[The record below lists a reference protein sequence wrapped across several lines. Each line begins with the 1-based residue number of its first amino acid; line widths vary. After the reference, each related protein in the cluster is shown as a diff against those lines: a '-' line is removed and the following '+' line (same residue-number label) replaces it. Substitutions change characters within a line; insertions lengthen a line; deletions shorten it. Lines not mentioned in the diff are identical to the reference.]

1 MMMEWLHHDVVELIL
16 ERLPVKSLLR
26 FKSVSKQWKSTIES
40 RSFQERQLKQ
50 GQESGRDPDVLMV
63 SASTDESLRTPVL
76 GSSFSSVKI
85 PTPWDKEKA
94 TTLYSV
100 SNNRCDGLVCL
111 YHPFESGY
119 VVNPA
124 TRWYHPLPPCQLQQL
139 MISQGE
145 SYFKLEHGLFKLGFG
160 KDIISSSTYKPVWAI
175 QLFRD
180 RP

>member
-1 MMMEWLHHDVVELIL
+1 MAAPRRGRAIL
-16 ERLPVKSLLR
+16 ERLPARSLLR
-26 FKSVSKQWKSTIES
+26 FKSVSKQWRSTIQS
-40 RSFQERQLKQ
+40 RRFQERQLKQ
-50 GQESGRDPDVLMV
+50 SGRGDPDVLMV
-63 SASTDESLRTPVL
+63 SASTDESLRTLVL
-76 GSSFSSVKI
+76 GSSSSVKI
-85 PTPWDKEKA
+85 PTPWEKA
-94 TTLYSV
+94 ARQYLV

-111 YHPFESGY
+111 YHPLESGY